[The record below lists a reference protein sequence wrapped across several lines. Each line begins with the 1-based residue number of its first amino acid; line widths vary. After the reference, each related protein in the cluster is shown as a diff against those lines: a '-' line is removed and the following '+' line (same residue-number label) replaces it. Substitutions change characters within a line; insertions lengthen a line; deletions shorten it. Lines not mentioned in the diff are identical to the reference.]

1 MNFLA
6 ATCLTKLT
14 LLIANGGKKVSYQCN
29 GITLKKIDWIIVKK
43 DIVGKE
49 YDNNWAGVGHVANN
63 YPFTTMLYKGCVLHL
78 RFFLYTPTFYFL
90 SKIQLSRN
98 LI

>member
-1 MNFLA
+1 MV
-6 ATCLTKLT
+6 
-14 LLIANGGKKVSYQCN
+14 I
-29 GITLKKIDWIIVKK
+29 LKKIGWIIVKK
-43 DIVGKE
+43 HIVGKE
-49 YDNNWAGVGHVANN
+49 YENNWAGVGLVANN

-78 RFFLYTPTFYFL
+78 TLFLYTPTFYFL